1 MEENSIITW
10 TRWYNQQIQSLFNYV
25 QINNYY
31 QENIRK
37 RKVIAVTAVL
47 LKIKKRKYSP
57 KKYWV
62 APIFQVRK
70 EHGFFYAVL
79 SKLILE
85 DLRFH
90 NYIRMSATQ
99 LEDLVFLIG
108 PKIFKQYY
116 IREPIDVAER
126 LFITLR

>member
-1 MEENSIITW
+1 MEEDLIITW
-10 TRWYNQQIQSLFNYV
+10 TCWYNQQIQSLFNYV
-25 QINNYY
+25 QVNNYY

-37 RKVIAVTAVL
+37 RKAIAVTAVL
-47 LKIKKRKYSP
+47 LNVKKRKYSQ

-62 APIFQVRK
+62 ASIFQVRK
-70 EHGFFYAVL
+70 EHGFFHAVL
-79 SKLILE
+79 PKLVLE

-99 LEDLVFLIG
+99 LEDFVLLIG